1 MSEDSTLFSAPHR
14 LHPAAIVIN
23 FGVYFIATVKN
34 LALPLV
40 GIFLSG
46 RNEKGQF
53 MSLMTGIVIA
63 VVGGIS
69 LIGPILNYFST
80 TFYIEGDALII
91 SSGFVWR
98 KRRSIP
104 LARIQNVNVERTLW
118 HRILGAASVKVETA
132 AGAKSE
138 GELTALSLENANKL
152 QAVLLGHR
160 GEHAVDPVLEARPD
174 PLYQLSPRQIILA
187 GALGNRALYILGS
200 VLAVVQFEGSRQ
212 FFRPA
217 INYVSGLS
225 PLVGVV
231 MAGLTFIGLVFVGWL
246 LSIVIS
252 ATRYYG
258 FRIEKHEKGL
268 LLTHGLI
275 TQFKSIIP
283 VGRIQDIRIVEPI
296 LFRLLGYS
304 EIYADTAGSFDRKD
318 VAAANKICP
327 ILPRDGV
334 SRIGKLLL
342 PEFEFENLKWHQV
355 NKKSIGLHARR
366 HFILLTF
373 ILLTPLAFW
382 LHWYA
387 LIMVPF
393 VIVHSWVMGI
403 ISYRYTGYSWTNDLL
418 ASRSGVFRK
427 QAILIPFDRI
437 QHYTISASYFQRRL
451 GLTSIMAMSG
461 SSGGHPI
468 VIQDITPAD
477 ADALS
482 QTIGNAIQ
490 KHLGSRSGGL

>member
-258 FRIEKHEKGL
+258 FRIEKHGG
-268 LLTHGLI
+268 TP
-275 TQFKSIIP
+275 S
-283 VGRIQDIRIVEPI
+283 
-296 LFRLLGYS
+296 S
-304 EIYADTAGSFDRKD
+304 
-318 VAAANKICP
+318 
-327 ILPRDGV
+327 
-334 SRIGKLLL
+334 LL
-342 PEFEFENLKWHQV
+342 PETV
-355 NKKSIGLHARR
+355 
-366 HFILLTF
+366 
-373 ILLTPLAFW
+373 
-382 LHWYA
+382 
-387 LIMVPF
+387 
-393 VIVHSWVMGI
+393 
-403 ISYRYTGYSWTNDLL
+403 
-418 ASRSGVFRK
+418 
-427 QAILIPFDRI
+427 
-437 QHYTISASYFQRRL
+437 
-451 GLTSIMAMSG
+451 
-461 SSGGHPI
+461 
-468 VIQDITPAD
+468 
-477 ADALS
+477 
-482 QTIGNAIQ
+482 
-490 KHLGSRSGGL
+490 